1 MYGNVVPLTT
11 VNTAQVLPGTV
22 LQTTGNILPTTTVGN
37 NDLVIIQDTTNQA
50 ELINQLQNHIN
61 ENQQILI
68 ITDDQGQD
76 QYIIIDKDQDI
87 NALLQDGKLNNL
99 TTGQLQRKVRYA
111 MSQLKHIDEHS
122 YLRNNFKTTKSNHTN
137 INSRKQ
143 NECNGTMDM
152 AVTVRQ
158 IDKRHNRQSIRS
170 PDHIWKPYIDRLF
183 DQGHSADEIQRLLH
197 EAAETTMQC
206 DDYRLQDVFSYIN
219 TKVKQSKAKTA
230 PSKIAFVVP
239 STKTKPVSPAPFQ
252 STNLFQSIKSNEK
265 TSSNSRIMTC
275 PSTSISA
282 SKVMS
287 NELSSAFNTKDQRS
301 TIEGRRN
308 KSSSSSAS
316 LNISLIKSSSIE
328 PDIIQIKSME
338 NKFINDL
345 STNEKEQNLSLHS
358 FVDQEHVNIMVNS
371 SPTTTINKHQSIANI
386 ETIIENEKNNDNNS
400 ESDNIIIITEQ
411 KPNQSQEVI
420 DSMTL
425 QTNKTSSFHNLQ
437 SKENNK
443 NSLLKT
449 STNNTKK
456 NKKTF
461 NSIGSSTTKITS
473 SNNSIDMPL
482 TNLEEQSIHELQ
494 RVHNVLDTIDHTD
507 LHLHSLNSPLELNKL
522 IDIIFESNLHKPDSM
537 EILMTKCIELLNNE
551 KLTIASQLEEI
562 HFQNSNKEIFNTL
575 NLLQEY
581 QRLILPFII
590 NNEDSLYNRHISNMI
605 MISSD
610 SQTSLKSINENIE
623 PTIESSSQIIQSNID
638 LNLKQQINIS
648 EYQET
653 AGPIRCRPIPY
664 TVSNEK
670 RSTESLRQEFLCSPK
685 YISLTIK
692 ELNEQLI
699 TSKNDL
705 NDTSNILL
713 KIDDELYDDQSQKQW
728 LDSLLSKISNNISRT
743 SNISLTSSSLL
754 VTDQTK
760 IDDKHKNEFIIMEQI
775 DEQVLSLNEGS
786 KSSISIHEHT
796 TNMIETTDDKHNT
809 QYVTDV
815 IILKKAYAMSIIIP
829 DQIFSMIE
837 EQFQVAET
845 KLLQKNVAISST
857 QILKLNDQLISLP
870 DEKNIKHVNRE
881 LSNLNYDFNDTF
893 QKSSSVT
900 TLHANHVDEEKKS
913 ISSVVN
919 DETPSIIDRSSTSS
933 DMDLSEQLN
942 QLQIRED
949 TVSLKQLLST
959 NVLKSNEKFESP
971 QELYDNENEDKIS
984 PVFVSE
990 HIALSKT
997 DIDYVPETNTDS
1009 SLSNDQEEEEVKT
1022 KSVLSFSSDNHEDVS
1037 LIETNEPHID
1047 IEKPSKSSHAN
1058 AQLFNEHTSIT
1069 TSTVF
1074 NHQNE
1079 INKLQLPVST
1089 QYFNISNDIK
1099 SNSFLTDLNNQ
1110 NSIVSYK
1117 ESISNNVLKS
1127 NEEKKHSPTNSHN
1140 QNIVKDIS
1148 IQNIENKKLSNDK
1161 IDNAITN
1168 EFHKSTILLVDHNIT
1183 QQSVKSV
1190 LSPSKTTVNI
1200 Y

>member
-1 MYGNVVPLTT
+1 IERLYTT
-11 VNTAQVLPGTV
+11 
-22 LQTTGNILPTTTVGN
+22 
-37 NDLVIIQDTTNQA
+37 
-50 ELINQLQNHIN
+50 ER
-61 ENQQILI
+61 
-68 ITDDQGQD
+68 
-76 QYIIIDKDQDI
+76 
-87 NALLQDGKLNNL
+87 LNNL

-287 NELSSAFNTKDQRS
+287 NELSSAFNNKDQRS
-301 TIEGRRN
+301 TIEGTRN

-386 ETIIENEKNNDNNS
+386 ETIIENEKNNDKNS

-425 QTNKTSSFHNLQ
+425 QTNKTSSFHNLK

-443 NSLLKT
+443 NSLLKM

-456 NKKTF
+456 KKTF

-482 TNLEEQSIHELQ
+482 TNLEEKSIHELQ

-638 LNLKQQINIS
+638 LDLKQQVNTL

-653 AGPIRCRPIPY
+653 ASPIRCRPIPY

-857 QILKLNDQLISLP
+857 QILKLNDQLITLP

-900 TLHANHVDEEKKS
+900 ILHANHVDEEKKS

-919 DETPSIIDRSSTSS
+919 DEIPSIIDRSSTSS

-949 TVSLKQLLST
+949 TVSLKHLLST
-959 NVLKSNEKFESP
+959 NVPKSKEKFESQ
-971 QELYDNENEDKIS
+971 QELYDNENEEKIS

-990 HIALSKT
+990 DIALSKT

-1009 SLSNDQEEEEVKT
+1009 SLSNHQEEEEEVKT

-1148 IQNIENKKLSNDK
+1148 IQNIEDKKLSNDK